1 MKVEVRMPAKKYRVR
16 LTKEQREMLEDL
28 TKRGI
33 ISVRKYK
40 RARVLLLADEN
51 SEHGRKNDEEIVKLV
66 DTSRATV
73 GRIRRRFVEEE
84 LEAALA
90 EKPRPGKPKTFS
102 GKDRATVIA
111 LACSEPPEGRARW
124 TLRLLADKM
133 VELEFV
139 DSISHKT
146 VRDILKKTNF
156 SLISKDNGA
165 LGS

>member
-1 MKVEVRMPAKKYRVR
+1 MPAKKYRVR
-16 LTKEQREMLEDL
+16 LGKEQREELEKV
-28 TKRGI
+28 TRRGT

-51 SEHGRKNDEEIVKLV
+51 SKDGRKKDKEIIRLV
-66 DTSRATV
+66 NTSLPTV
-73 GRIRRRFVEEE
+73 GRVRRRFVEEG
-84 LEAALA
+84 LEAALN

-102 GKDRATVIA
+102 GKDRASVIA
-111 LACSEPPEGRARW
+111 LACSEPPEGRGRW

-156 SLISKDNGA
+156 SLISGDNGA
-165 LGS
+165 LES

>member
-1 MKVEVRMPAKKYRVR
+1 MPAKKYRVR
-16 LTKEQREMLEDL
+16 LSKEQREELEKL
-28 TKRGI
+28 TRGGT

-51 SEHGRKNDEEIVKLV
+51 SRHGRKKDEEIVRLV
-66 DTSRATV
+66 NTSLPTV
-73 GRIRRRFVEEE
+73 GRVRRRFVEEG
-84 LEAALA
+84 LESALN

-102 GKDRATVIA
+102 GKDRAAVIA
-111 LACSEPPEGRARW
+111 LACSEPPKGHARW

-146 VRDILKKTNF
+146 VRDILKKTNL
-156 SLISKDNGA
+156 SLTSNDNGV
-165 LGS
+165 LES

>member
-1 MKVEVRMPAKKYRVR
+1 MPAKKYRVR
-16 LTKEQREMLEDL
+16 LSKEQREELEKL
-28 TKRGI
+28 TRGGS

-40 RARVLLLADEN
+40 RARVLFLADEN
-51 SEHGRKNDEEIVKLV
+51 SKQGQKRDGEIVELV
-66 DTSRATV
+66 DTSMSTV
-73 GRIRRRFVEEE
+73 NRIRRRFVEEG
-84 LEAALA
+84 LEAALN

-146 VRDILKKTNF
+146 VRDILKKTNL
-156 SLISKDNGA
+156 SLTSDDNGA
-165 LGS
+165 LES